1 MKRRLLK
8 EKNNN
13 GVTGDIMDAFSKIKF
28 VLKEG
33 CGKCVILDG
42 DDPRYVVMTW
52 AEYEK
57 LVNLVEELKTGKD
70 IDIKNIPL

>member
-1 MKRRLLK
+1 
-8 EKNNN
+8 
-13 GVTGDIMDAFSKIKF
+13 MDAFAKIKL

-42 DDPRYVVMTW
+42 DEPRYVAMTW

-57 LVNLVEELKTGKD
+57 FVNLVEELKAGKD